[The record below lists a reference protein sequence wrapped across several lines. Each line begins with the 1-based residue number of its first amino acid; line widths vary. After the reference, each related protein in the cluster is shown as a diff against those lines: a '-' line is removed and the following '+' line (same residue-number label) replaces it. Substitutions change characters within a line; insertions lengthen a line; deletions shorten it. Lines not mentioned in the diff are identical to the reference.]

1 MSLWGPNVR
10 LLMSPVGASC
20 PEQEPHLG
28 HWNWALQVPVGE
40 SAFSSYLRTT
50 ATTPPVLL
58 AAPQNLYDSLTA
70 SILIKMAFG
79 ETASPSL
86 VNVVILKWDF

>member
-10 LLMSPVGASC
+10 LLMSSVGGSC

-28 HWNWALQVPVGE
+28 HWNWALQVP
-40 SAFSSYLRTT
+40 
-50 ATTPPVLL
+50 PVLL
-58 AAPQNLYDSLTA
+58 APSQNLCDNLTA

-79 ETASPSL
+79 ETISPSL